1 VEGGSLDIVKLL
13 LSELQALGPSAG
25 LAAHVSSASAVGD
38 AYPPSTEKAVMKR
51 RSEPSEDTEGDP
63 EQTPILENGDA
74 ASPQGSQD
82 TGSEALQGTAEHL
95 PIRRA
100 VSSGL
105 CNPIHIAALKGF
117 SDLIPSLLRAG
128 FSASAPDA
136 YKRTPLHYAAMKGF
150 AFFPAHQSGT
160 QPAAPHNPASP
171 GSGEPHS
178 AQASQAQSTAKAE
191 GTDDEQQSSGG
202 QAHAEE
208 CLSPGYS
215 PSCSGDSE
223 HSYSSQGSPPPS
235 PIPEGA
241 PQDSLMPPGVPPSY
255 APSYG
260 RVGTVP
266 HGRVGMQGVGAL
278 PPYSTGLPSPTQYYG
293 PRATVA
299 YGCTADLL
307 IEAGAD
313 ADAIDMWGCSVLHYA
328 AGKHFILDKLVASS
342 IYYKTVDHLTRS
354 FCVMGVICLK
364 IAFLHMCHILYGE
377 MSYV

>member
-1 VEGGSLDIVKLL
+1 MDIVKLL

-25 LAAHVSSASAVGD
+25 LAAHVSSASAVGE
-38 AYPPSTEKAVMKR
+38 AYPPSTEKAVNKR
-51 RSEPSEDTEGDP
+51 PSTPSEDTEDDP

-74 ASPQGSQD
+74 ACLQGSQD

-95 PIRRA
+95 PNGRA
-100 VSSGL
+100 VSSRL

-117 SDLIPSLLRAG
+117 SDLIPSLLEAG

-150 AFFPAHQSGT
+150 SFFPAHQSGA
-160 QPAAPHNPASP
+160 QPAAPHNSASP

-178 AQASQAQSTAKAE
+178 AQASQAHSTAKAE
-191 GTDDEQQSSGG
+191 GTDDQQQSSGG

-235 PIPEGA
+235 ATPESA
-241 PQDSLMPPGVPPSY
+241 PPGSLMPPGVPPSY

-260 RVGTVP
+260 GA
-266 HGRVGMQGVGAL
+266 GKLLYGGVGMQGVGAP

-299 YGCTADLL
+299 YGFTADLL

-313 ADAIDMWGCSVLHYA
+313 ADAIDMWGCSALHYA
-328 AGKHFILDKLVASS
+328 AGRHFILVARP
-342 IYYKTVDHLTRS
+342 INN
-354 FCVMGVICLK
+354 
-364 IAFLHMCHILYGE
+364 
-377 MSYV
+377 